1 MRIPIATS
9 SSQGRS
15 IPLTAERLVNMYA
28 EKAPAGSKSPVVVH
42 GCPGLTRFC
51 DIDTRRTRG
60 LYRTPADGRLY
71 AVVRNSLYYIN
82 SDGQATNLGTID
94 GSGRVGMADNGL
106 QLCIVTGASGYTYS
120 VTDGLQQ
127 ITDDGFPGADTVTFL
142 DGYFIFNNSTSGNR
156 GQFFISDLLDGQVY
170 DATDFAT
177 AESYPDN
184 LLRVFADHSQLLL
197 FGSETIEIWF
207 NGGAADFPFVR
218 AQGSVIEQGLGARWT
233 VAKLDETVVWL
244 DNEGIVRRL
253 EGSTPVRISTHAIEY
268 DISRGDWQNA
278 SAWSYVEEGH
288 QFYVLTV
295 PARDLATQQAGTY
308 VYDAATQIWH
318 ERKSYRRDYSRSGF
332 YARAYGKHITADID
346 RGRLYE
352 QSLDVYEE
360 DGEHLIA
367 EMQFPQI
374 QNDGMRFKV
383 HRLQMDVEAGVGGAP
398 PSLGSIIESDTVA
411 FVDELNDEV
420 RLYRFSMPDWSQVGD
435 VISAPSGL
443 ANYDMAEIGVNRFV
457 LAGRRFP
464 ESNVLQAYDAT
475 GDSISEIGSEF
486 TGIAAGIPKT
496 CNLGD
501 NRIAYYDFSSDM
513 LRTIVLDGQTWTTV
527 GTPLDISPIGS
538 SDIDSINET
547 TVAIVN
553 PTSDS
558 ITAYMWSDNSETW
571 SQTGNSYSLG
581 ITSGNPVICCL
592 TDEFLVVSISGDSI
606 QGLAWDGNDFSPV
619 GNIGTIDVGSA
630 SFSRLDDTTFA
641 AFDANGDFLQVI
653 RFDGTNWATIS
664 NNLNINSTGG
674 VITSVEKNVSLGS
687 DPSYPGPMVMLDV
700 SGNTRI
706 WDMSQNWRSMGK
718 QGEYNK
724 RVIWR
729 RLGQHRSFTP
739 RIAISAPVKRA
750 VIAAYADI
758 EPSNS

>member
-1 MRIPIATS
+1 MRIPIASS

-28 EKAPAGSKSPVVVH
+28 EKAPSGAKSPVVVL

-51 DIDTRRTRG
+51 DIDVRRTRG

-94 GSGRVGMADNGL
+94 SSGRVGMADNGL

-184 LLRVFADHSQLLL
+184 LIRVFADHSQLLL

-218 AQGSVIEQGLGARWT
+218 AQGSVIEQGLGARWS

-268 DISRGDWQNA
+268 DISRGDWENA

-308 VYDAATQIWH
+308 VYDAATQLWH
-318 ERKSYRRDYSRSGF
+318 ERKSYRQDYSRSGF

-346 RGRLYE
+346 IGRLYE
-352 QSLDVYEE
+352 QRLDVYEE
-360 DGEHLIA
+360 DGEHLVA

-374 QNDGMRFKV
+374 QNDGKRFKV
-383 HRLQMDVEAGVGGAP
+383 HRLQLDVEAGSTDKPISSGHFLTSRP
-398 PSLGSIIESDTVA
+398 YPIVA
-411 FVDELNDEV
+411 VE
-420 RLYRFSMPDWSQVGD
+420 
-435 VISAPSGL
+435 GL
-443 ANYDMAEIGVNRFV
+443 HSSFEEIKPQPRY
-457 LAGRRFP
+457 
-464 ESNVLQAYDAT
+464 S
-475 GDSISEIGSEF
+475 
-486 TGIAAGIPKT
+486 
-496 CNLGD
+496 
-501 NRIAYYDFSSDM
+501 
-513 LRTIVLDGQTWTTV
+513 
-527 GTPLDISPIGS
+527 
-538 SDIDSINET
+538 IDSE
-547 TVAIVN
+547 A
-553 PTSDS
+553 
-558 ITAYMWSDNSETW
+558 
-571 SQTGNSYSLG
+571 L
-581 ITSGNPVICCL
+581 SGQ
-592 TDEFLVVSISGDSI
+592 FVSISGILRD
-606 QGLAWDGNDFSPV
+606 LFREYTEYSPEA
-619 GNIGTIDVGSA
+619 VGS
-630 SFSRLDDTTFA
+630 SFVGISGQFKSIFKEYTDYEPEAVDSQFVSVAGTFNQILVPYEDYPEEA
-641 AFDANGDFLQVI
+641 
-653 RFDGTNWATIS
+653 
-664 NNLNINSTGG
+664 
-674 VITSVEKNVSLGS
+674 LGS
-687 DPSYPGPMVMLDV
+687 SFV
-700 SGNTRI
+700 SITG
-706 WDMSQNWRSMGK
+706 
-718 QGEYNK
+718 
-724 RVIWR
+724 
-729 RLGQHRSFTP
+729 SFT
-739 RIAISAPVKRA
+739 
-750 VIAAYADI
+750 
-758 EPSNS
+758 